1 MIERIKILINWPT
14 FSLAWPA
21 QQNSNTGFSESK
33 EQLAIRRI
41 KILSFCSGVMGF
53 IVVAL
58 GAWTRLADAG
68 LGCPDWPGCYGFV
81 TIPIS
86 PEEIDIANT
95 KFPDTPYEV
104 AKAIPE
110 VVHRYFAAVLGFMI
124 TCMAFMSLRH
134 NGIPSDIKK
143 LSIFLFIWVILQGT
157 FGYWTVSLKLWP
169 QVVTTH
175 LMSGFLT
182 TGLLWLLYFKAKDRT
197 ENRKTWNFSHATKNL
212 FNVALVLVAI
222 QIFLGAWT
230 STNYASYS
238 CVDFPLCQGQVIPES
253 NFKEGFN
260 FFQSIGPNYL
270 GGQLD
275 HESRVAIH
283 ITHRFGALVVTAFLM
298 FLSYHLFIRKYQIMA
313 VGLMAFLGLQVLLG
327 ISNVIF
333 ALPLL
338 IAVGHNLGGLLLITY
353 LGVLRLREQ

>member
-1 MIERIKILINWPT
+1 MERIKTLSLLSGIL
-14 FSLAWPA
+14 
-21 QQNSNTGFSESK
+21 GF
-33 EQLAIRRI
+33 
-41 KILSFCSGVMGF
+41 V
-53 IVVAL
+53 VVAL

-81 TIPIS
+81 TIPVS
-86 PEEIDIANT
+86 PEEIDIANS

-110 VVHRYFAAVLGFMI
+110 VVHRYFAAALGFFI
-124 TCMAFMSLRH
+124 VCIAY
-134 NGIPSDIKK
+134 
-143 LSIFLFIWVILQGT
+143 LSVKSKDVPTNIRNLSVFLLAWVIMQGT

-182 TGLLWLLYFKAKDRT
+182 TAFLWLLYFKTKDLIESRAS
-197 ENRKTWNFSHATKNL
+197 WNFESTTKRL
-212 FNVALVLVAI
+212 FSVSIILVAI

-238 CVDFPLCQGQVIPES
+238 CTDFPLCQGQLLPEA

-283 ITHRFGALVVTAFLM
+283 LTHRFGAIVVTLFLLFTSFHLYKRNFKTLAYGLIAFLT
-298 FLSYHLFIRKYQIMA
+298 
-313 VGLMAFLGLQVLLG
+313 LQVLLG

-353 LGVLRLREQ
+353 LGVLRLREH

>member
-1 MIERIKILINWPT
+1 MERIKTLSLLSGIL
-14 FSLAWPA
+14 
-21 QQNSNTGFSESK
+21 GF
-33 EQLAIRRI
+33 
-41 KILSFCSGVMGF
+41 V
-53 IVVAL
+53 VVAL

-81 TIPIS
+81 TIPVS
-86 PEEIDIANT
+86 PEEIDIANS

-110 VVHRYFAAVLGFMI
+110 VVHRYFAAALGFFI
-124 TCMAFMSLRH
+124 VCIAY
-134 NGIPSDIKK
+134 
-143 LSIFLFIWVILQGT
+143 LSVKSKDVPTNIRNLSVFLLAWVIMQGT

-182 TGLLWLLYFKAKDRT
+182 TALLWLLYFKTKDLIESRAS
-197 ENRKTWNFSHATKNL
+197 WNFESTTKRL
-212 FNVALVLVAI
+212 FSVSIILVAI

-238 CVDFPLCQGQVIPES
+238 CTDFPLCQGQLLPEA

-283 ITHRFGALVVTAFLM
+283 LTHRFGALVVTLFLLFTSFHLYKRNFKTLAYGLIAFLT
-298 FLSYHLFIRKYQIMA
+298 
-313 VGLMAFLGLQVLLG
+313 LQVLLG

-353 LGVLRLREQ
+353 LGVLRLREH

>member
-1 MIERIKILINWPT
+1 MERIRTLSLWSGIL
-14 FSLAWPA
+14 
-21 QQNSNTGFSESK
+21 GF
-33 EQLAIRRI
+33 
-41 KILSFCSGVMGF
+41 V
-53 IVVAL
+53 VVAL

-68 LGCPDWPGCYGFV
+68 LGCPDWPGCYGFA
-81 TIPIS
+81 TIPVS
-86 PEEIDIANT
+86 PEEIDIANA
-95 KFPDTPYEV
+95 KYPDTPYEV

-110 VVHRYFAAVLGFMI
+110 VVHRYFAAALGFMI
-124 TCMAFMSLRH
+124 LCISFLAFRYKDL
-134 NGIPSDIKK
+134 PSDIRK
-143 LSIFLFIWVILQGT
+143 LSFFLIAWVILQGT

-182 TGLLWLLYFKAKDRT
+182 TGLLWLLYFKTKDHLKERV
-197 ENRKTWNFSHATKNL
+197 NWNFGVTTKKL
-212 FNVALVLVAI
+212 FNISIFLVAI

-238 CVDFPLCQGQVIPES
+238 CVDFPLCQGQILPET
-253 NFKEGFN
+253 NFKEGFD

-283 ITHRFGALVVTAFLM
+283 ITHRFGAVIVTAFLL
-298 FLSYHLFIRKYQIMA
+298 FLSYHLYVRKFSLLA
-313 VGLMAFLGLQVLLG
+313 VGLIGFLSIQVLLG

-353 LGVLRLREQ
+353 LSVLRLREQ

>member
-1 MIERIKILINWPT
+1 MERIKTLSLLSGIL
-14 FSLAWPA
+14 
-21 QQNSNTGFSESK
+21 GF
-33 EQLAIRRI
+33 
-41 KILSFCSGVMGF
+41 V
-53 IVVAL
+53 VVAL

-81 TIPIS
+81 TIPVS
-86 PEEIDIANT
+86 PEEIDIANS

-110 VVHRYFAAVLGFMI
+110 VVHRYFAAALGFFI
-124 TCMAFMSLRH
+124 VCIAYLAVRSKDVPTNIR
-134 NGIPSDIKK
+134 N
-143 LSIFLFIWVILQGT
+143 LSIFLLAWVIMQGT

-182 TGLLWLLYFKAKDRT
+182 TALLWLLYFKTKDLLESRA
-197 ENRKTWNFSHATKNL
+197 RWNFEISTKRL
-212 FNVALVLVAI
+212 FNISIALVAV

-238 CVDFPLCQGQVIPES
+238 CTDFPLCQGQILPEA

-283 ITHRFGALVVTAFLM
+283 LTHRFGAIVVTLFLLFTSFHLYKRNFQTLAHGLIAFLT
-298 FLSYHLFIRKYQIMA
+298 
-313 VGLMAFLGLQVLLG
+313 LQVLLG

-353 LGVLRLREQ
+353 LGVLRLREH

>member
-1 MIERIKILINWPT
+1 MERIKTLSLWSGIL
-14 FSLAWPA
+14 
-21 QQNSNTGFSESK
+21 GF
-33 EQLAIRRI
+33 
-41 KILSFCSGVMGF
+41 V
-53 IVVAL
+53 VVAL

-81 TIPIS
+81 TIPVS
-86 PEEIDIANT
+86 PDEIDLANS
-95 KFPDTPYEV
+95 KFPETPYEV

-110 VVHRYFAAVLGFMI
+110 VVHRYFAAALGFYI
-124 TCMAFMSLRH
+124 VCMALMAYKYKEVPL
-134 NGIPSDIKK
+134 NIKK
-143 LSIFLFIWVILQGT
+143 LSYFLLVWVIMQGT
-157 FGYWTVSLKLWP
+157 FGYLTVSLKLWP

-182 TGLLWLLYFKAKDRT
+182 TALVWLLYFRTKDLIQ
-197 ENRKTWNFSHATKNL
+197 ERKSWNFQESTKKL
-212 FNVALVLVAI
+212 FSVSIVLVAI

-238 CVDFPLCQGQVIPES
+238 CTDLPLCQGQLLPEA

-283 ITHRFGALVVTAFLM
+283 LTHRFGAIVVTLFLLFFSLHLYKRNYKTLAYGLIAFLT
-298 FLSYHLFIRKYQIMA
+298 LQI
-313 VGLMAFLGLQVLLG
+313 LLG

-353 LGVLRLREQ
+353 LGVLRLREH

>member
-1 MIERIKILINWPT
+1 MERIKTL
-14 FSLAWPA
+14 SLW
-21 QQNSNTGFSESK
+21 SGLLGF
-33 EQLAIRRI
+33 
-41 KILSFCSGVMGF
+41 V
-53 IVVAL
+53 VVAL

-81 TIPIS
+81 TIPVS
-86 PEEIDIANT
+86 PEEIDLANS

-110 VVHRYFAAVLGFMI
+110 VVHRYFAAALGFMI
-124 TCMAFMSLRH
+124 LCIAFLAFRYKDL
-134 NGIPSDIKK
+134 PSDVRR
-143 LSIFLFIWVILQGT
+143 LSFFLIAWVIMQGT

-175 LMSGFLT
+175 LMSGFFT
-182 TGLLWLLYFKAKDRT
+182 TGLLWLLYFKTKDRLEERT
-197 ENRKTWNFSHATKNL
+197 SWNFEKTTKKFL
-212 FNVALVLVAI
+212 NVSIVLVAI

-238 CVDFPLCQGQVIPES
+238 CTDFPLCQGQLMPEAD
-253 NFKEGFN
+253 FQEGFN

-275 HESRVAIH
+275 HEARLAIH
-283 ITHRFGALVVTAFLM
+283 MSHRIGALIVSAYLIFLA
-298 FLSYHLFIRKYQIMA
+298 YHFFVNRNIQIA
-313 VGLMAFLGLQVLLG
+313 LGVIGLLTLQVLLG
-327 ISNVIF
+327 ISNIIF

-338 IAVGHNLGGLLLITY
+338 VAVGHNLGGLLLITY
-353 LGVLRLREQ
+353 LSVLRFRE

>member
-1 MIERIKILINWPT
+1 MERIKTL
-14 FSLAWPA
+14 SL
-21 QQNSNTGFSESK
+21 
-33 EQLAIRRI
+33 L
-41 KILSFCSGVMGF
+41 SGVLGF
-53 IVVAL
+53 VVVAL

-81 TIPIS
+81 TIPVS
-86 PEEIDIANT
+86 PEEIDIANS

-110 VVHRYFAAVLGFMI
+110 VVHRYFAAALGFFI
-124 TCMAFMSLRH
+124 VCIAYLAVRSKDVPTNIR
-134 NGIPSDIKK
+134 N
-143 LSIFLFIWVILQGT
+143 LSIFLLAWVIMQGT

-182 TGLLWLLYFKAKDRT
+182 TALLWLLYFKTKDLLESRA
-197 ENRKTWNFSHATKNL
+197 RWNFEISTKRL
-212 FNVALVLVAI
+212 FNISIALVAV

-238 CVDFPLCQGQVIPES
+238 CTDFPLCQGQILPEA

-283 ITHRFGALVVTAFLM
+283 LTHRFGAIVVTLFLLFTSFHLYKRNFQTLAYGLIAFLT
-298 FLSYHLFIRKYQIMA
+298 
-313 VGLMAFLGLQVLLG
+313 LQVLLG

-353 LGVLRLREQ
+353 LGVLRLREH

>member
-1 MIERIKILINWPT
+1 MERIKTL
-14 FSLAWPA
+14 SLW
-21 QQNSNTGFSESK
+21 SGLLGF
-33 EQLAIRRI
+33 
-41 KILSFCSGVMGF
+41 V
-53 IVVAL
+53 VVAL

-81 TIPIS
+81 TIPVS
-86 PEEIDIANT
+86 PEEIDLANS

-110 VVHRYFAAVLGFMI
+110 VVHRYFAAALGFMI
-124 TCMAFMSLRH
+124 LCIAILAFRYKDL
-134 NGIPSDIKK
+134 PSDVRR
-143 LSIFLFIWVILQGT
+143 LSFFLIAWVIMQGT

-182 TGLLWLLYFKAKDRT
+182 TGLLWLLYFKTKDYLEDRT
-197 ENRKTWNFSHATKNL
+197 SWNFEKTTKKFL
-212 FNVALVLVAI
+212 NVSIVLVAI

-238 CVDFPLCQGQVIPES
+238 CTDFPLCQGQILPEA
-253 NFKEGFN
+253 NFKKGFD

-283 ITHRFGALVVTAFLM
+283 LTHRFGAVIVTAFLLFM
-298 FLSYHLFIRKYQIMA
+298 SYHLYIRNFA
-313 VGLMAFLGLQVLLG
+313 LLASGLVAFLTLQVLLG

-353 LGVLRLREQ
+353 LGVLRLREK

>member
-1 MIERIKILINWPT
+1 MERIKTLSLLSGIL
-14 FSLAWPA
+14 
-21 QQNSNTGFSESK
+21 GF
-33 EQLAIRRI
+33 
-41 KILSFCSGVMGF
+41 V
-53 IVVAL
+53 VVAL

-81 TIPIS
+81 TIPVS
-86 PEEIDIANT
+86 PEEIDIANS

-110 VVHRYFAAVLGFMI
+110 VVHRYFAAALGFFI
-124 TCMAFMSLRH
+124 VCIAYLAVRSKDVPTNIR
-134 NGIPSDIKK
+134 N
-143 LSIFLFIWVILQGT
+143 LSIFLLAWVIMQGT

-182 TGLLWLLYFKAKDRT
+182 TALLWLLYFKTKDLLESRA
-197 ENRKTWNFSHATKNL
+197 RWNFEISTKRL
-212 FNVALVLVAI
+212 FNISIALVAV

-238 CVDFPLCQGQVIPES
+238 CTDFPLCQGQILPEA

-283 ITHRFGALVVTAFLM
+283 LTHRFGAIVVTLFLLFTSFHLYKRNFQTLAYGLIAFLT
-298 FLSYHLFIRKYQIMA
+298 
-313 VGLMAFLGLQVLLG
+313 LQVLLG

-353 LGVLRLREQ
+353 IGVLRLREH

>member
-1 MIERIKILINWPT
+1 MERIKTLSLWSGIL
-14 FSLAWPA
+14 
-21 QQNSNTGFSESK
+21 GF
-33 EQLAIRRI
+33 
-41 KILSFCSGVMGF
+41 V
-53 IVVAL
+53 VVAL

-81 TIPIS
+81 TIPVS
-86 PEEIDIANT
+86 PEEIDIANA

-110 VVHRYFAAVLGFMI
+110 VVHRYFAAALGFMI
-124 TCMAFMSLRH
+124 LCIAFLAFRYKDL
-134 NGIPSDIKK
+134 PSDVRK
-143 LSIFLFIWVILQGT
+143 LSFFLIAWVIMQGT
-157 FGYWTVSLKLWP
+157 FGYWTV
-169 QVVTTH
+169 
-175 LMSGFLT
+175 
-182 TGLLWLLYFKAKDRT
+182 
-197 ENRKTWNFSHATKNL
+197 TKKL
-212 FNVALVLVAI
+212 FNVSIVLVAI

-238 CVDFPLCQGQVIPES
+238 CVDFPLCQGQVLPES

-283 ITHRFGALVVTAFLM
+283 ITHRFGAVIVTAFLL
-298 FLSYHLFIRKYQIMA
+298 FLSYHLYVRRFA
-313 VGLMAFLGLQVLLG
+313 LLSVGLISFLTLQVLLG

-353 LGVLRLREQ
+353 LGVLRLRET

>member
-1 MIERIKILINWPT
+1 MERIKTLSLLSGIL
-14 FSLAWPA
+14 
-21 QQNSNTGFSESK
+21 GF
-33 EQLAIRRI
+33 
-41 KILSFCSGVMGF
+41 V
-53 IVVAL
+53 VVAL

-81 TIPIS
+81 TIPVS
-86 PEEIDIANT
+86 PEEIDIANS

-110 VVHRYFAAVLGFMI
+110 VVHRYFAAALGFFI
-124 TCMAFMSLRH
+124 VCIAYLAVRSKDVPTNIR
-134 NGIPSDIKK
+134 N
-143 LSIFLFIWVILQGT
+143 LSIFLLAWVIMQGT

-175 LMSGFLT
+175 LLSGFLT
-182 TGLLWLLYFKAKDRT
+182 TALLWLLYFKTKDLLESRA
-197 ENRKTWNFSHATKNL
+197 RWNFEISTKRL
-212 FNVALVLVAI
+212 FNISIALVAV

-238 CVDFPLCQGQVIPES
+238 CTDFPLCQGQILPEA

-283 ITHRFGALVVTAFLM
+283 LTHRFGAIVVTLFLLFTSFHLYKRNFQTLAYGLIAFLT
-298 FLSYHLFIRKYQIMA
+298 
-313 VGLMAFLGLQVLLG
+313 LQVLLG

-353 LGVLRLREQ
+353 LGVLRLREH

>member
-1 MIERIKILINWPT
+1 
-14 FSLAWPA
+14 
-21 QQNSNTGFSESK
+21 
-33 EQLAIRRI
+33 
-41 KILSFCSGVMGF
+41 
-53 IVVAL
+53 
-58 GAWTRLADAG
+58 
-68 LGCPDWPGCYGFV
+68 
-81 TIPIS
+81 
-86 PEEIDIANT
+86 
-95 KFPDTPYEV
+95 
-104 AKAIPE
+104 
-110 VVHRYFAAVLGFMI
+110 VHRYFAAALGFMI
-124 TCMAFMSLRH
+124 LCIAFLAFRYKDL
-134 NGIPSDIKK
+134 PSDVRK
-143 LSIFLFIWVILQGT
+143 LSFFLIAWVTMQGT

-182 TGLLWLLYFKAKDRT
+182 TGLLWLLYFKTKDRLH
-197 ENRKTWNFSHATKNL
+197 NRTKWNFGATTKKL
-212 FNVALVLVAI
+212 FNVSIALVAI

-238 CVDFPLCQGQVIPES
+238 CVDFPLCQGQVLPES

-283 ITHRFGALVVTAFLM
+283 ITHRFGAVIVTAFLL
-298 FLSYHLFIRKYQIMA
+298 FLSYHLYVRRFA
-313 VGLMAFLGLQVLLG
+313 LLSVGLISFLTLQVLLG

-353 LGVLRLREQ
+353 LGVLRLRET

>member
-1 MIERIKILINWPT
+1 MERIKTLSLLSGIL
-14 FSLAWPA
+14 
-21 QQNSNTGFSESK
+21 GF
-33 EQLAIRRI
+33 
-41 KILSFCSGVMGF
+41 V
-53 IVVAL
+53 VVAL

-81 TIPIS
+81 TIPVS
-86 PEEIDIANT
+86 PEEIDIANS

-110 VVHRYFAAVLGFMI
+110 VVHRYFAAALGFFI
-124 TCMAFMSLRH
+124 VCIAYLAVRSKDAPTNIR
-134 NGIPSDIKK
+134 N
-143 LSIFLFIWVILQGT
+143 LSIFLLAWVIMQGT

-182 TGLLWLLYFKAKDRT
+182 TALLWLLYFKTKDLLESRA
-197 ENRKTWNFSHATKNL
+197 RWNFEISTKRL
-212 FNVALVLVAI
+212 FNISIALVAV

-238 CVDFPLCQGQVIPES
+238 CTDFPLCQGQILPEA

-283 ITHRFGALVVTAFLM
+283 LTHRFGAIVVTLFLLFTSFHLYKRNFQTLAYGLIAFLT
-298 FLSYHLFIRKYQIMA
+298 
-313 VGLMAFLGLQVLLG
+313 LQVLLG

-353 LGVLRLREQ
+353 LGVLRLREH

>member
-1 MIERIKILINWPT
+1 MERIKTL
-14 FSLAWPA
+14 SLW
-21 QQNSNTGFSESK
+21 SGLLGF
-33 EQLAIRRI
+33 
-41 KILSFCSGVMGF
+41 V
-53 IVVAL
+53 VVAL

-81 TIPIS
+81 TIPVS
-86 PEEIDIANT
+86 PEEIDLANS

-110 VVHRYFAAVLGFMI
+110 VVHRYFAAALGFMI
-124 TCMAFMSLRH
+124 LCIAILAFRYKDL
-134 NGIPSDIKK
+134 PSDVRR
-143 LSIFLFIWVILQGT
+143 LSFFLIAWVIMQGT
-157 FGYWTVSLKLWP
+157 FGYLTVSLKLWP

-182 TGLLWLLYFKAKDRT
+182 TGLLWLLYFKTKDHLEDRVS
-197 ENRKTWNFSHATKNL
+197 WNFKKTTKKFL
-212 FNVALVLVAI
+212 NVSIVLVAI

-238 CVDFPLCQGQVIPES
+238 CTDFPLCQGQILPEA
-253 NFKEGFN
+253 NFKKGFD

-283 ITHRFGALVVTAFLM
+283 LTHRFGAVIVTAFLLFM
-298 FLSYHLFIRKYQIMA
+298 SYHLYIRNFA
-313 VGLMAFLGLQVLLG
+313 LLASGLVAFLTLQVLLG

-353 LGVLRLREQ
+353 LGVLRLREK

>member
-1 MIERIKILINWPT
+1 M
-14 FSLAWPA
+14 
-21 QQNSNTGFSESK
+21 
-33 EQLAIRRI
+33 
-41 KILSFCSGVMGF
+41 
-53 IVVAL
+53 
-58 GAWTRLADAG
+58 
-68 LGCPDWPGCYGFV
+68 
-81 TIPIS
+81 
-86 PEEIDIANT
+86 
-95 KFPDTPYEV
+95 
-104 AKAIPE
+104 
-110 VVHRYFAAVLGFMI
+110 
-124 TCMAFMSLRH
+124 
-134 NGIPSDIKK
+134 
-143 LSIFLFIWVILQGT
+143 QGT

-182 TGLLWLLYFKAKDRT
+182 TALLWLLYFKTKDLLESRA
-197 ENRKTWNFSHATKNL
+197 RWNFEISTKRL
-212 FNVALVLVAI
+212 FNISIALVAV

-238 CVDFPLCQGQVIPES
+238 CTDFPLCQGQILPEA

-283 ITHRFGALVVTAFLM
+283 LTHRFGAIVVTLFLLFTSFHLYKRNFQTLAYGLIAFLT
-298 FLSYHLFIRKYQIMA
+298 
-313 VGLMAFLGLQVLLG
+313 LQVLLG

-353 LGVLRLREQ
+353 LGVLRLREH

>member
-1 MIERIKILINWPT
+1 M
-14 FSLAWPA
+14 
-21 QQNSNTGFSESK
+21 
-33 EQLAIRRI
+33 
-41 KILSFCSGVMGF
+41 
-53 IVVAL
+53 
-58 GAWTRLADAG
+58 
-68 LGCPDWPGCYGFV
+68 
-81 TIPIS
+81 
-86 PEEIDIANT
+86 
-95 KFPDTPYEV
+95 
-104 AKAIPE
+104 
-110 VVHRYFAAVLGFMI
+110 
-124 TCMAFMSLRH
+124 
-134 NGIPSDIKK
+134 
-143 LSIFLFIWVILQGT
+143 QGT

-182 TGLLWLLYFKAKDRT
+182 TALLWLLYFKTKDLLESRA
-197 ENRKTWNFSHATKNL
+197 RWNFEISTKRL
-212 FNVALVLVAI
+212 FNISIVLVAV

-238 CVDFPLCQGQVIPES
+238 CTDFPLCQGQILPEA

-283 ITHRFGALVVTAFLM
+283 LTHRFGAIVVTLFLLFTSFQLYKRNFQTLAYGLIAFLT
-298 FLSYHLFIRKYQIMA
+298 
-313 VGLMAFLGLQVLLG
+313 LQVLLG

-353 LGVLRLREQ
+353 LGVLRLREH